1 MDWRLGEKYFAQ
13 MLTDYDPSVNNGN
26 WQWIELSTGTDPKP
40 YFQRLFNPMLQSQKF
55 DADAIYIKKWLPQL
69 KDIPG
74 KELHD
79 WSKHYEKYNL
89 QDIKY
94 VKPIVEYKD
103 ARKASVW
110 KCIGPYYPSK
120 TLIYYFFFLRIN
132 SYVDEEYFN

>member
-13 MLTDYDPSVNNGN
+13 MLTDYDPAVNNGN
-26 WQWIELSTGTDPKP
+26 WQWIASTGTDPKP

-69 KDIPG
+69 KDIPA

-89 QDIKY
+89 QDIEY

-103 ARKASVW
+103 ARKASVEM
-110 KCIGPYYPSK
+110 YRAVLSK
-120 TLIYYFFFLRIN
+120 
-132 SYVDEEYFN
+132 